1 MKQVLRSLKSLACP
15 CNVGRVPRPGV
26 VLRSLKPLA
35 FPFIRSEPP
44 PLQRPRPKSSFVRA
58 SLDPT
63 ACPQPGA
70 SADRPAEAKPA
81 LSATCLP
88 CADSQAGRGLLTR
101 SGNAAFR
108 RQLPQ
113 TTHARRGLLTAP
125 TPDPTPARFDVA
137 QVAKSGGVDACLLH
151 SPQWPCAAPRSEKF
165 DNPLSLNE
173 VAEPSPINRLAGT
186 PKLKPGT
193 ARLPPNRDF
202 AFDYLAPFAVP
213 PQLPQASAPKRLS
226 ADSRPQL
233 FPTSAFFI
241 LPSAFAFCLHSPAI
255 LTQAAR
261 SA

>member
-1 MKQVLRSLKSLACP
+1 MKQVLRSLKS
-15 CNVGRVPRPGV
+15 
-26 VLRSLKPLA
+26 S
-35 FPFIRSEPP
+35 
-44 PLQRPRPKSSFVRA
+44 
-58 SLDPT
+58 

-151 SPQWPCAAPRSEKF
+151 SPQWPCAAPHSEKF
-165 DNPLSLNE
+165 DNPLSLND
-173 VAEPSPINRLAGT
+173 
-186 PKLKPGT
+186 
-193 ARLPPNRDF
+193 PPNID
-202 AFDYLAPFAVP
+202 P
-213 PQLPQASAPKRLS
+213 PNI
-226 ADSRPQL
+226 DRP
-233 FPTSAFFI
+233 
-241 LPSAFAFCLHSPAI
+241 
-255 LTQAAR
+255 
-261 SA
+261 